1 MRRAQRSNTK
11 PVRAVANKAFHPICP
26 CHRADSIALSFSFF
40 FAFSKIIREQKIDV
54 EREREKLRHPFSSVP
69 RHDCD
74 SWPSHPANPAAAAA
88 PRKVFF
94 RNALRL
100 TRSAVWD
107 HLERIRCRATG
118 CHSPRPVS
126 RHHENAIK
134 TTYDAFTSEQ
144 GPELF
149 PYSPLGFTREES
161 TSRGLVGR
169 LCEAKNAES
178 TSTVERLLKGEPLKN
193 ITGLRQFDIFPFLLY
208 LKLDLLY
215 LFFLQSGGKRSYQ
228 IF

>member
-1 MRRAQRSNTK
+1 MTAGPAIQLTLQQRQL
-11 PVRAVANKAFHPICP
+11 RG
-26 CHRADSIALSFSFF
+26 RFF
-40 FAFSKIIREQKIDV
+40 FGMLFAWLGAPCGIIWNA
-54 EREREKLRHPFSSVP
+54 SVA
-69 RHDCD
+69 
-74 SWPSHPANPAAAAA
+74 W
-88 PRKVFF
+88 
-94 RNALRL
+94 
-100 TRSAVWD
+100 
-107 HLERIRCRATG
+107 ATG